1 MVERRGACA
10 GGVWK
15 EGGGDI
21 RERALS
27 GAVERG
33 KKRAAPKREWRQ
45 GRAQE

>member
-1 MVERRGACA
+1 MRRRGM
-10 GGVWK
+10 
-15 EGGGDI
+15 EGRGGDI